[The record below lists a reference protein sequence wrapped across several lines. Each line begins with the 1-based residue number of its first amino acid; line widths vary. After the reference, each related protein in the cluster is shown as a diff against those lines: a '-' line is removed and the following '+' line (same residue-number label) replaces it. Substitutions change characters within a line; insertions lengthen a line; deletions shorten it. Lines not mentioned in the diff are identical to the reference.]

1 MKVGKI
7 FYLDFETIEKIKRL
21 KEKYGTEGNVVKNA
35 IQILEKAE
43 LESENIKNM
52 LSDIKNKI
60 DILSEKVLAIPT
72 INIENIMNDLKTT
85 QEYLKK
91 IARIW
96 GAKIE

>member
-60 DILSEKVLAIPT
+60 DILSEKVLTIPT